1 MRNLT
6 DDEVAHEVAMI
17 ENEDQWPQWPWL
29 PVKNVHRHDPD
40 CDYSAENDGLGM
52 LLSPT
57 WMAKAEKPIQVL
69 FINMLDLP
77 KALEDRRTGIPHKD
91 FESVE
96 AMVRAGWIG
105 D

>member
-6 DDEVAHEVAMI
+6 DDEVAHEVAQI
-17 ENEDQWPQWPWL
+17 ENEDQWPRWPWL
-29 PVKNVHRHDPD
+29 PMKNIHRFDPD
-40 CDYSAENDGLGM
+40 CDFSKQNDGLGM
-52 LLSPT
+52 LLSPE
-57 WMAKAEKPIQVL
+57 WMTQADKPLQVL
-69 FINMLDLP
+69 FINMLDLG
-77 KALEDRRTGIPHKD
+77 KALEERRTGIPSAD